1 MAGSL
6 TSRTAKVRWA
16 DLPDPSPSRPL
27 AVDLV
32 EAERLTSLSR
42 YTLRRYI
49 KRGWLRATHC
59 NRRLVIPLSE
69 LERLVQE
76 GVPPRREDGSACRD
90 VSHPVSRTGT
100 EENSGSRG

>member
-1 MAGSL
+1 M
-6 TSRTAKVRWA
+6 RTVQLA
-16 DLPDPSPSRPL
+16 DSPDPSPPRPL

-59 NRRLVIPLSE
+59 SRRLVIPMSALEE
-69 LERLVQE
+69 LVERSA
-76 GVPPRREDGSACRD
+76 PSKREDGS
-90 VSHPVSRTGT
+90 VS
-100 EENSGSRG
+100 